1 MNVRINDDKK
11 THDDSGGAFGAF
23 KIDELDS
30 KQDSAAFRCAVQPSA
45 STSPRYTSAPV
56 GIAESATFVRTVLE
70 KYPSPYKE
78 PLQAKEFSAGGAE
91 GLADFDEKILAA
103 QKIDLVR
110 DSPEKNCSFLVPAN
124 LELLVIAN
132 IICKTLRKAPCDFD
146 VVESKCKWKGVYHGF
161 SAFVSFSIRVYFAHM
176 KGCGTKR
183 YIIVTRRLSG
193 DCIAFR
199 QLYGS
204 LKSSICGGVCPAVN
218 QFSFRNEPAAQWYDS
233 SLSKAG
239 SVERDVFA
247 LCEMVESSFLDQQI
261 FALQALSQ
269 LIQSNE
275 AAKLCVVR
283 NSKLMKCLLNIFE
296 FCDDRYCQAGEDCHL
311 ISELQHHT
319 TTVLRGLSEEPSCI
333 SLLIQSGFLTKCFES
348 LCFVAKYEEECN
360 ANKCQECADGSPCI
374 NRHNVKF
381 WYRQSQRETA
391 RCFANMTD
399 CTVDTVKVLLGR
411 GIDDS
416 QLAQWCE
423 LTNHFSDEVVRQS
436 AKKFIPSI

>member
-1 MNVRINDDKK
+1 MNNHPNQDKKIND
-11 THDDSGGAFGAF
+11 GGAFGAYSSNNG
-23 KIDELDS
+23 EPGV
-30 KQDSAAFRCAVQPSA
+30 FRSVVQSSPSILK
-45 STSPRYTSAPV
+45 STPV
-56 GIAESATFVRTVLE
+56 GHTFRKLVNPATLVRPGFEKESTPYADLVQE
-70 KYPSPYKE
+70 KE
-78 PLQAKEFSAGGAE
+78 LHTEFPKGIS
-91 GLADFDEKILAA
+91 DFDEKTLKAH
-103 QKIDLVR
+103 KLDLVR